1 MNYSATTLRRLVVA
15 GGIAL
20 AVPLVGHAQEAPDDF
35 AGLLWGPLIARG
47 PGPEGPMFMHGPG
60 PDRPMFARGPG
71 PDGPMFGPGAGAPM
85 GPDRGGGASGG
96 RHRFAGPEDTM
107 PMLPL
112 LRGLALTEAQSDK
125 VFAILHAQAPLLRE
139 KAKAAR
145 HAYDDLQQ
153 LAVSPQ
159 FDPAKARAL
168 ADTGAR
174 AQADLAM
181 LRADGEHQIFMVL
194 TEEQR
199 EEVSA
204 SRRSRRRP

>member
-1 MNYSATTLRRLVVA
+1 MNYSATTLRRLLVA

-20 AVPLVGHAQEAPDDF
+20 AMPLAGHAQEAPNDF
-35 AGLLWGPLIARG
+35 DGLLWGPLIARG
-47 PGPEGPMFMHGPG
+47 PGPDGLMF
-60 PDRPMFARGPG
+60 GPG
-71 PDGPMFGPGAGAPM
+71 PDGPG

-96 RHRFAGPEDTM
+96 RHRFAGPEETM
-107 PMLPL
+107 PMLPR

-125 VFAILHAQAPLLRE
+125 VFAILHAQAPLLRD

-153 LAVSPQ
+153 MAVSAQ

-168 ADTGAR
+168 ADAGAR

-194 TEEQR
+194 TEDQR
-199 EEVSA
+199 EEVGA
-204 SRRSRRRP
+204 SGRSRRRP